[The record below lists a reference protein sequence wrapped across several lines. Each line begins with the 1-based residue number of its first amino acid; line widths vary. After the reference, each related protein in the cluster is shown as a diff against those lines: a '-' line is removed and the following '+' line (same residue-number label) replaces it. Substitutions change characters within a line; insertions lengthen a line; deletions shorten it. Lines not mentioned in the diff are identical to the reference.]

1 MKRFNENDKEIIFKN
16 ETIYNHGLI
25 EVLQKTLEFN
35 NQLLNVID
43 ENKKILEEAKK
54 NGRTEP

>member
-1 MKRFNENDKEIIFKN
+1 MKRFNKNDEEIIFEN

-35 NQLLNVID
+35 NQLLNVIN
-43 ENKKILEEAKK
+43 ENKKILEEAKR

>member
-1 MKRFNENDKEIIFKN
+1 MKRFNKNDEEISFEN
-16 ETIYNHGLI
+16 ETIYMHGLI

-35 NQLLNVID
+35 NQLLNVIN

>member
-1 MKRFNENDKEIIFKN
+1 MKRFNKNDEEIIFEN

>member
-1 MKRFNENDKEIIFKN
+1 MKRFNKNDEEIIFEN

-35 NQLLNVID
+35 NQLLNVIN